1 MSGSRMSGN
10 AESGNRN
17 DCNREVISAEEL
29 HREALRLSCE
39 LSALGVEV
47 AHTDCNFI
55 LARLKQGRAAELKMW
70 LGENYGI
77 LIRDASN
84 FEGLTPAHFRIAAQS
99 PQENDIFIK
108 CMQEWLSL

>member
-1 MSGSRMSGN
+1 M
-10 AESGNRN
+10 
-17 DCNREVISAEEL
+17 
-29 HREALRLSCE
+29 HREALRLSCA
-39 LSALGVEV
+39 LSALGIEV

-55 LARLKQGRAAELKMW
+55 LARLKKGRAAELKMW
-70 LGENYGI
+70 LVENYGI